1 MSLLDKARW
10 NAARKQ
16 YELGENWRVK
26 LWRCKERMRCEQ
38 ESCKFD
44 EVDVDAVHGIAVQ
57 IVGGGKQTKR
67 SIPVDKL
74 EWLGGN
80 VKEIVE
86 GMLEERME
94 TQRGVLV

>member
-1 MSLLDKARW
+1 
-10 NAARKQ
+10 
-16 YELGENWRVK
+16 
-26 LWRCKERMRCEQ
+26 MRCEQ
-38 ESCKFD
+38 EPCKAD
-44 EVDVDAVHGIAVQ
+44 EVDVNAVYGIAVQ

-86 GMLEERME
+86 GMLEERMAV
-94 TQRGVLV
+94 QRGALV